1 MPLDTLS
8 ILDIMV
14 AEGAGRGEE
23 PGAPTAVGAPVL
35 FVMDGNPQD
44 SGAIVI
50 SGLKVLNEERIR
62 QIDDLLH
69 LIMQSGHGELR
80 LVVKNGKYRWVIPSV
95 SLEAAW

>member
-1 MPLDTLS
+1 M
-8 ILDIMV
+8 DIMI

-35 FVMDGNPQD
+35 FVMGD
-44 SGAIVI
+44 SGPRDPDAVVV

-62 QIDDLLH
+62 QIDNLLH
-69 LIMQSGHGELR
+69 LIVQSGHGELR
-80 LVVKNGKYRWVIPSV
+80 LVVKDGKYRWVVPSV